1 MRAADEHTKL
11 ARLSVDFPSALD
23 ELFKV
28 NIAKMRVS
36 IPSRLRTL
44 LERAVLDIVKAA
56 QSAYRGDLKVVRPE
70 AGERRR
76 VEHSRPVSPPA
87 YGEFMIALRAAAMA
101 TGDGRALSRIFARL
115 KKEDPELAVV
125 AGLTVERAA
134 GGLKKRRATPE
145 VG

>member
-11 ARLSVDFPSALD
+11 ARVAVDFPSALD

-28 NIAKMRVS
+28 NIAKMRVA

-44 LERAVLDIVKAA
+44 LERAVLDIVKAGQA
-56 QSAYRGDLKVVRPE
+56 AYRGDLKVVRPE
-70 AGERRR
+70 AGDRPRA
-76 VEHSRPVSPPA
+76 EHSRPASAPA

-115 KKEDPELAVV
+115 RKEDPELAVM
-125 AGLTVERAA
+125 AGLAVERAL
-134 GGLKKRRATPE
+134 GRSKKRRAAPE

>member
-11 ARLSVDFPSALD
+11 ARVSVDFPSALD

-28 NIAKMRVS
+28 NIAKMRVA

-44 LERAVLDIVKAA
+44 LERAVLDSVKEA

-70 AGERRR
+70 AAGRPR
-76 VEHSRPVSPPA
+76 VEHSGALNAPV

-115 KKEDPELAVV
+115 KKEDPELAVM
-125 AGLTVERAA
+125 AGLAVGRAA
-134 GGLKKRRATPE
+134 GVSKKRRATPE